1 MIMHFEHNLKSI
13 KDVLKYKV
21 LLEGDKQKKHFV
33 YKKTN
38 KIEKIERDELK
49 KLVKIYKK
57 NYGSNGSILGLIL
70 GLKNISDKDLNLKIT
85 STKWFIS
92 NLQEWNYKDKEK
104 EFKFKLK
111 NGEKKIFNFRKR
123 IGIEEEKFEYFIDI
137 DE

>member
-1 MIMHFEHNLKSI
+1 MIMHFKHKLKSI
-13 KDVLKYKV
+13 KNVLNYRV

-38 KIEKIERDELK
+38 KIEEIEKDELK

-57 NYGSNGSILGLIL
+57 NYGSNGSILGL
-70 GLKNISDKDLNLKIT
+70 KNISDKDLNIKIT

-123 IGIEEEKFEYFIDI
+123 IGIEEEKFEYFLDI

>member
-1 MIMHFEHNLKSI
+1 MFI
-13 KDVLKYKV
+13 K
-21 LLEGDKQKKHFV
+21 KQ
-33 YKKTN
+33 
-38 KIEKIERDELK
+38 I
-49 KLVKIYKK
+49 KLK
-57 NYGSNGSILGLIL
+57 NYGSNGSIL

-123 IGIEEEKFEYFIDI
+123 IGIEEEKFEYFLDI